1 MKVICTLGVLS
12 QHIAS
17 HQLLPFS
24 LPLLPEAY
32 FANNQDLGLVQSP
45 IGRLGGGG
53 GAKLASQA
61 RRGEAWPAKLTLL
74 RLPDRRLAG
83 HEAATKSRSSGWE
96 EKT

>member
-32 FANNQDLGLVQSP
+32 FANNQYLGLVQSP
-45 IGRLGGGG
+45 IGGDPVEEGAPNWRLRP
-53 GAKLASQA
+53 GAA
-61 RRGEAWPAKLTLL
+61 
-74 RLPDRRLAG
+74 RLAP
-83 HEAATKSRSSGWE
+83 RN
-96 EKT
+96 